1 MKGNAMSQILTQ
13 LEKADDILLAREDP
27 DMKVIKPIP
36 DGEVHEKP
44 EHGVPELL
52 PYVWSM

>member
-1 MKGNAMSQILTQ
+1 MSQIPAQ
-13 LEKADDILLAREDP
+13 LEEADHIFMARANHDIE
-27 DMKVIKPIP
+27 VNKPIP

-44 EHGVPELL
+44 EHGVAEAL